1 MSRYSR
7 SAEQVLED
15 ELINCGLY
23 SDELIK
29 NPRKALD
36 AIISWNVEVALD
48 PKVSSEAESSRVR
61 GCPLS
66 PLTPPYVRF
75 RIRRFKGNAGD
86 AGG

>member
-15 ELINCGLY
+15 ELINCGIY
-23 SDELIK
+23 SNELIK

-48 PKVSSEAESSRVR
+48 PKVSSEADK
-61 GCPLS
+61 LM
-66 PLTPPYVRF
+66 L
-75 RIRRFKGNAGD
+75 KGYSLGYAD
-86 AGG
+86 AMKHSIKVLELN

>member
-36 AIISWNVEVALD
+36 AIISWNVKVALD
-48 PKVSSEAESSRVR
+48 PKVSSEADKLMLKGYSLGYNNAVKH
-61 GCPLS
+61 
-66 PLTPPYVRF
+66 T
-75 RIRRFKGNAGD
+75 FKVLGLN
-86 AGG
+86 

>member
-29 NPRKALD
+29 SPRKALD
-36 AIISWNVEVALD
+36 TIISYNVEVALD
-48 PKVSSEAESSRVR
+48 PNVSSDANN
-61 GCPLS
+61 LM
-66 PLTPPYVRF
+66 L
-75 RIRRFKGNAGD
+75 KGYSLGYAD
-86 AGG
+86 AMKHSIKVLGLN